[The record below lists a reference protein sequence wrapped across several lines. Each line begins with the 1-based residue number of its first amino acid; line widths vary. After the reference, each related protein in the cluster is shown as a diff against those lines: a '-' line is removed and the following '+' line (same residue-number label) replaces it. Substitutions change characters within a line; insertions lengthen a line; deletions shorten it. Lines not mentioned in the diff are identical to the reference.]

1 MNRIVDVPPRFAIV
15 PEGAEPPAARVPIL
29 IEKSGAFGDGSH
41 PTTLVCLQAVGA
53 LAPRE
58 GALWSMLDFGSGTG
72 VLAIGAAKLG
82 ARSAVGVEIDEEA
95 LATAARNAELNGV
108 EGRVTFR
115 RTLPEAR
122 YELVVANILRSV
134 LVRFASEIAAC
145 VAAGGTLVLSGLT
158 STDVAEV
165 SARYARELGDRR
177 PEIYERGEWRA
188 LAWRA
193 VTKTTPSA

>member
-1 MNRIVDVPPRFAIV
+1 M
-15 PEGAEPPAARVPIL
+15 PIL

-41 PTTLVCLQAVGA
+41 PTTLACLQAVGA

-58 GALWSMLDFGSGTG
+58 GAPWSMLDFGSGTG

-108 EGRVTFR
+108 AGRVTFR

-122 YELVVANILRSV
+122 HDLVVANILRSV

-193 VTKTTPSA
+193 VTKTPPST